1 MLLACVLAAASPAS
15 ALTIPS
21 APSGRVSDFAGL
33 LSAPD
38 RARIEKRLVDAEQGT
53 TTQLAVAVFPG
64 LEGEDP
70 AEFTNKVFD
79 AWRLGRARDDNGVL
93 LAVYVA
99 DRKVRIEVGYGFE
112 GKLTD
117 ALSRR
122 IIEREIVPRFREND
136 WAGGIEAGCVALVAA
151 TRGEYAA
158 APRKKQRR
166 RAGGIGT
173 LIVLLFLLFVLPRV
187 LAGAQAATYG
197 SHGVRRG
204 RNRWRNFGG
213 WGGGPWIGGGLG
225 GGFGGSGGGSG
236 GGFSGGG
243 FSGGGG
249 MSGGGGATGSW

>member
-1 MLLACVLAAASPAS
+1 MLLVCVLAAASRAS
-15 ALTIPS
+15 ALTIPP

-33 LSAPD
+33 LSASD
-38 RARIEKRLVDAEQGT
+38 RARIEKKLVEAEQGT
-53 TTQLAVAVFPG
+53 TTQLAVAVFPS

-70 AEFTNKVFD
+70 ADFTNKVFE

-117 ALSRR
+117 AVSRR
-122 IIEREIVPRFREND
+122 IIEREIVPRFRAND
-136 WAGGIEAGCVALVAA
+136 WTGGIEAGCVALVAA

-158 APRKKQRR
+158 APRKQRR

-173 LIVLLFLLFVLPRV
+173 LILLLLLLFVLPRL

-197 SHGVRRG
+197 SHGVHRG
-204 RNRWRNFGG
+204 RNRGRSFGG
-213 WGGGPWIGGGLG
+213 WGGGPWIGGGL
-225 GGFGGSGGGSG
+225 GGGSG